1 MYTDAILSIGW
12 HIFAIWSESNP
23 TNPVFWRRRDSI
35 ITSAE
40 WSSTRISMFFLA
52 LHDSVIEIW
61 DILIRTDIP
70 IISYDSGGVLI
81 TTIMQ
86 HTFSLSNDTL
96 FVADGKAFVRTFIL
110 PSSWNMNSTKEDK
123 NVSSRLLYL

>member
-1 MYTDAILSIGW
+1 MYMDAILSIGW

-40 WSSTRISMFFLA
+40 WSSTRISMFFIA
-52 LHDSVIEIW
+52 LYDGVIEIW

-70 IISYDSGGVLI
+70 IIAYDSGGILI
-81 TTIMQ
+81 TTIAQ
-86 HTFSLSNDTL
+86 HISPNVL
-96 FVADGKAFVRTFIL
+96 FVADRRAFLRTFIL
-110 PSSWNMNSTKEDK
+110 PNSWNMKTTNKDK
-123 NVSSRLLYL
+123 NVSFRS